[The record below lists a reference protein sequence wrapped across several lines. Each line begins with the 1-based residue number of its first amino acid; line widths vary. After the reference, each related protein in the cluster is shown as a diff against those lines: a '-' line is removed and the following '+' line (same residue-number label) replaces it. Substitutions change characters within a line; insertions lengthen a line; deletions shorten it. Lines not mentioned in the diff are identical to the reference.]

1 MVQTGTDSACTRVRP
16 DDGGDWAMT
25 PIMRRRLAVALR
37 YPTKAGLHLLST
49 SIERS
54 DGVNRSS

>member
-25 PIMRRRLAVALR
+25 PIMRRRLAVAFRLSDESWTAPFSTLQLR
-37 YPTKAGLHLLST
+37 GLM
-49 SIERS
+49 
-54 DGVNRSS
+54 